1 MLRLFA
7 LTLALCAA
15 GWADDPKLEPLTG
28 KPPYPADNPPTP
40 EKIELGR
47 RLFFDTMLSGEGRR
61 SCSTCHKPE
70 LHFTD
75 GFSRAWGLNEAELRR
90 KSPSLLNVGWQ
101 RSMFFD
107 SREKTLEDQAAGPVA
122 HPLELGSDPE
132 AVAQKASQIV
142 GYRRAFERAFP
153 GEPITF
159 DLIAKAIA
167 SYERTLI
174 SQDSDLDRYL
184 LGDEDAL
191 SEEAKRGME
200 LFTGRAGCI
209 RCHHGPM
216 LTDHQ
221 RHYTGVPETRGDNEP
236 GFKYKTQSLRD
247 VLRRYSFMHNGEML
261 QIEDVLDHYERGGSA
276 PEGVEAEIEPVEL
289 SERDRADLIAFL
301 ESLNGRIAPEVF
313 EDGASADV
321 FDASRIPRDGEDEA
335 AASDP
340 LYLDDDGPVQ
350 DPSYTPKKR

>member
-1 MLRLFA
+1 MLRS
-7 LTLALCAA
+7 LALILAVCAVA
-15 GWADDPKLEPLTG
+15 WGQEPKLEPLTG
-28 KPPYPADNPPTP
+28 LPPYPADNPPTP
-40 EKIELGR
+40 AKIELGK
-47 RLFFDTMLSGEGRR
+47 RLFFDTILSGGGRR

-70 LHFTD
+70 LYFTD
-75 GFSRAWGLNEAELRR
+75 GFSRAWGLHEAELRR

-107 SREKTLEDQAAGPVA
+107 GREKTLEDQAPGPVA
-122 HPLELGSDPE
+122 NPLELDSSPE
-132 AVAQKASQIV
+132 EVARKVSQIA
-142 GYRRAFERAFP
+142 GYRQAFAEVFP
-153 GEPITF
+153 GEEITF
-159 DLIAKAIA
+159 ELIAKAIA

-191 SEEAKRGME
+191 SPEARRGME

-221 RHYTGVPETRGDNEP
+221 KHYTGVPETMGDNDP

-247 VLRRYSFMHNGEML
+247 VMRRYSYMHNGEML
-261 QIEDVLDHYERGGSA
+261 RIEDVLDHYERGGSA

-289 SERDRADLIAFL
+289 SERDREDLIAFF
-301 ESLNGRIAPEVF
+301 EALNGRIAPEVF
-313 EDGASADV
+313 DAQASADV
-321 FDASRIPRDGEDEA
+321 FDVRRIPKNGADEA

-340 LYLDDDGPVQ
+340 VYLDEGPVQ